1 MNKIY
6 FLILASHI
14 LVFITGC
21 LFTKFYEKYNNNK

>member
-21 LFTKFYEKYNNNK
+21 IFTILFEKYNNNK